1 MFLLNFPGIL
11 FILIPLFIIL
21 LLIVPVKFTLSKNPS
36 EDIKI
41 ILRVLFIPIKLTL
54 KKKDKKDKKDKKKKT
69 EKAPPQKPARPL
81 SFREKVTLYISVIT
95 KALKEL
101 KHILYHVRV
110 SDLSL
115 NIILSEG
122 NAAFTAIATG
132 GINAVLYPMLGIIEC
147 NARVDKGAFKINVAP
162 DYNEAKSSFGVTFS
176 IHLALIHLLMGG
188 LKFYSHYKK
197 QIANMQS

>member
-21 LLIVPVKFTLSKNPS
+21 LLIVPVKFTLIKKPS

-41 ILRVLFIPIKLTL
+41 FLRVLFIPIKLTL
-54 KKKDKKDKKDKKKKT
+54 KKKDKKVKKKKP
-69 EKAPPQKPARPL
+69 EKAPPQKPTRPL

-147 NARVDKGAFKINVAP
+147 NARVDKGALKINVAP

-188 LKFYSHYKK
+188 LKFYSYYKK
-197 QIANMQS
+197 QIANVQG